1 MPNRNK
7 WFVLVLAVAS
17 VEAGAHALAQQH
29 ALSGVEILRKVEQTV
44 EVVRDYTVEVQAD
57 VNMERMRIPKM
68 QATMY
73 YKRPNKIHFESTS
86 FAMLPR
92 EGMMLDPTVLRESYV
107 ATVQESEVAEEK
119 KVYKLQLAAMESK
132 SRLRQLYVWVD
143 GSNWTIVKME
153 TIPYQG
159 RVLTVT
165 ITQALQEGKYWLPRT
180 LKASFDVAGR
190 DTTEKRIE
198 PPATP
203 PTQWEGV
210 QRPPRSGSI
219 TVTYSNYKVNV
230 GLSDEVFQQRERA
243 GKEK

>member
-17 VEAGAHALAQQH
+17 VRAGAHALAQQH

-153 TIPYQG
+153 TI
-159 RVLTVT
+159 LTLPKRA
-165 ITQALQEGKYWLPRT
+165 ILRRLGALTREAIREADSALAFSLDLPLST
-180 LKASFDVAGR
+180 PVAG
-190 DTTEKRIE
+190 
-198 PPATP
+198 
-203 PTQWEGV
+203 V
-210 QRPPRSGSI
+210 
-219 TVTYSNYKVNV
+219 
-230 GLSDEVFQQRERA
+230 
-243 GKEK
+243 